1 MLVSG
6 SFPAFL
12 SEITIIQTLPET
24 MLNALLLFLSGSFL
38 FIFVFALVGYFVF
51 WKSKNMLQ
59 V

>member
-1 MLVSG
+1 
-6 SFPAFL
+6 
-12 SEITIIQTLPET
+12 
-24 MLNALLLFLSGSFL
+24 LFLSGSFL